1 LRLGSLTISSVA
13 RRSIALSRRLQRG
26 LGFLLLTMVLG
37 CSGLAVRAYKPVPVS
52 DLLRRSRPYEAT
64 TYRLVAGDQL
74 TTRFYFNP
82 QLDEDVRVRPD
93 GSISLS
99 LVGDLPAAGK
109 TVAQLSTD
117 ITNAYTRY
125 FVKANAVV
133 IVREFSEHRIFTA
146 GELRHPGQFSL
157 LSNAKTVL
165 ESIAAS
171 GGLTDEA
178 SISQVILIR
187 RLPTE
192 PQPLVAQLDVGKA
205 LSGEDPTQDVP
216 LMANDF
222 LYVPKSGAAD
232 LNLAMSQY
240 VFRNLNLSTNV
251 GVTAT
256 YPLGIGR

>member
-1 LRLGSLTISSVA
+1 VGYLAISWVA
-13 RRSIALSRRLQRG
+13 RGSIARSRRLRCG
-26 LGFLLLTMVLG
+26 LGLLLLTMVLG
-37 CSGLAVRAYKPVPVS
+37 CSGLAVRAYRPVPVS
-52 DLLRRSRPYEAT
+52 DLLRRSRPYQAT
-64 TYRLVAGDQL
+64 TYRLVPGDQL

-99 LVGDLPAAGK
+99 LVGDLPAAGR

-146 GELRHPGQFSL
+146 GELHHPGQLSL
-157 LSNAKTVL
+157 LSNARTVL

-178 SISQVILIR
+178 GINQVILIR
-187 RLPTE
+187 RLPSE
-192 PQPLVAQLDVGKA
+192 PQPLVAQLDLGKA

-222 LYVPKSGAAD
+222 LYVPKSGVAD
-232 LNLAMSQY
+232 MNLAMHQY
-240 VFRNLNLSTNV
+240 VFRNLNLSTNAS
-251 GVTAT
+251 VTAT
-256 YPLGIGR
+256 YPIGVGR